1 MYVNKKKNIIQ
12 RNFLKTL
19 TKMIHIAADKVSATN
34 KFVHYTRKTRAV
46 NNDNCFYYVTFSS
59 KNERI

>member
-1 MYVNKKKNIIQ
+1 
-12 RNFLKTL
+12 
-19 TKMIHIAADKVSATN
+19 MIHIAADKVSATN